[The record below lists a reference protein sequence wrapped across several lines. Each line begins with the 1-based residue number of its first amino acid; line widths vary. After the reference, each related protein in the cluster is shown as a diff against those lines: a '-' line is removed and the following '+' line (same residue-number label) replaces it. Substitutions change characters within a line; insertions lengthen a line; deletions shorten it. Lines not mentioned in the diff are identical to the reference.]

1 MELPTPK
8 PSKAERDERYYQLRN
23 ENRIRVYEHLKRKGF
38 SNAAIAGV
46 MANIEV
52 ETGGSFDPFQKQTA
66 TGKPRSARLRGS
78 GYGLFQLDKGGKRPD
93 YEEWVSENIQSD
105 EPRSYDEELQAQL
118 NYMVDSIFKKGKY
131 RDRVGPGNADAVKK
145 YIQTSSDPAQ
155 IALEFSNKWEM
166 AGDAHNARRMSE
178 AESILNEI
186 NQGKLD
192 RGVLSKMFGSYNEG
206 GMAQQMELFEDGGL
220 KDEGGT
226 VDPVSG
232 NDVPPGSTQKEVRDD
247 IPAQLSEGEFVF
259 PADVV
264 RYIGLEKLMQ
274 MRQEAKMGLQQ
285 MEDMGQMG
293 NSDEATM
300 PDDLPFDIYDLDIDD
315 GPEYNVGGF
324 VPAQPNPYGIAGT
337 QPSQFAQGVGGYT
350 PYQMPQYM
358 TAPVAQAYVP
368 PAQQFVPVTPAPTP
382 LPTPGEFLPETPTD
396 PSMESV
402 EYINPETGERRV
414 FTFVGGQPTVP
425 IPEGFIP
432 VKDYEA
438 QQPPTTATPTPT
450 VETARVREEDPSEPM
465 DPEKIQ
471 RMKDRIQAARD
482 LGYLTTEFTTAGFLA
497 GLTGKGEAGSVTG
510 TGYVLDGK
518 GGLFD
523 PLTGHM
529 VPKSIVGAVSRDF
542 DEFGLSQFAKD
553 KLRSAAAQE
562 TEFGK
567 DMYDR
572 MVTKG
577 INDRF
582 DEYMKEA
589 IASTDDPSEQAAARQ
604 YVMDVKKAVEEQ
616 KKNNNVGIDGRIIN
630 PFEAGGRGGGLSM
643 EDKKASRFESFPL
656 AEEAARGTSPRT
668 PDGIPYP
675 GYGQGEVTLTTKSS
689 GASTTYRADEDPSP
703 PPPPPPSRER
713 GEGSMDAARSYSM
726 NQSSGSSFSSQA
738 LGDRTSGRVGFD
750 EGGLANKPKPKKT
763 KKMKRGGLASKK

>member
-118 NYMVDSIFKKGKY
+118 NYMVDSIFEKGKY

-145 YIQTSSDPAQ
+145 YIQTSNDPAQ

-166 AGDAHNARRMSE
+166 AGDAHNARRMSQ

-324 VPAQPNPYGIAGT
+324 VPAQSNPYGIAGT

-368 PAQQFVPVTPAPTP
+368 PAPQFVPVTPAPTP
-382 LPTPGEFLPETPTD
+382 LPTPG
-396 PSMESV
+396 
-402 EYINPETGERRV
+402 
-414 FTFVGGQPTVP
+414 
-425 IPEGFIP
+425 
-432 VKDYEA
+432 
-438 QQPPTTATPTPT
+438 
-450 VETARVREEDPSEPM
+450 
-465 DPEKIQ
+465 
-471 RMKDRIQAARD
+471 
-482 LGYLTTEFTTAGFLA
+482 
-497 GLTGKGEAGSVTG
+497 
-510 TGYVLDGK
+510 
-518 GGLFD
+518 
-523 PLTGHM
+523 
-529 VPKSIVGAVSRDF
+529 
-542 DEFGLSQFAKD
+542 
-553 KLRSAAAQE
+553 
-562 TEFGK
+562 
-567 DMYDR
+567 
-572 MVTKG
+572 
-577 INDRF
+577 
-582 DEYMKEA
+582 
-589 IASTDDPSEQAAARQ
+589 
-604 YVMDVKKAVEEQ
+604 
-616 KKNNNVGIDGRIIN
+616 
-630 PFEAGGRGGGLSM
+630 
-643 EDKKASRFESFPL
+643 
-656 AEEAARGTSPRT
+656 
-668 PDGIPYP
+668 
-675 GYGQGEVTLTTKSS
+675 
-689 GASTTYRADEDPSP
+689 
-703 PPPPPPSRER
+703 
-713 GEGSMDAARSYSM
+713 
-726 NQSSGSSFSSQA
+726 
-738 LGDRTSGRVGFD
+738 
-750 EGGLANKPKPKKT
+750 
-763 KKMKRGGLASKK
+763 

>member
-52 ETGGSFDPFQKQTA
+52 ETGGSFNPFQKQTA
-66 TGKPRSARLRGS
+66 TGKPRSARLRGT

-93 YEEWVSENIQSD
+93 YEEWLNENVQSD
-105 EPRSYDEELQAQL
+105 AARSHDEELQAQL
-118 NYMVDSIFKKGKY
+118 DYMVDSIFKKGKY
-131 RDRVGPGNADAVKK
+131 RDRVGPGNADDVKRFLQK
-145 YIQTSSDPAQ
+145 SNDPAQ

-166 AGDAHNARRMSE
+166 AGNAHNARRMSE

-192 RGVLSKMFGSYNEG
+192 RGIISKMFGSYNEG
-206 GMAQQMELFEDGGL
+206 GVAQQMELFEDGGL

-232 NDVPPGSTQKEVRDD
+232 NDVPSGSTQKEVRDD

-350 PYQMPQYM
+350 PYQMPKYM
-358 TAPVAQAYVP
+358 TTPVAQAYVP
-368 PAQQFVPVTPAPTP
+368 PAQQFVPVQPAPTP
-382 LPTPGEFLPETPTD
+382 LPTTPEFLPGAPTD
-396 PSMESV
+396 PNMESV

-414 FTFVGGQPTVP
+414 FTFVGDQPTVP
-425 IPEGFIP
+425 IPEGFVP
-432 VKDYEA
+432 VSEYEA
-438 QQPPTTATPTPT
+438 QQPPTTETPVTT
-450 VETARVREEDPSEPM
+450 VAGRDRVLTQEEL
-465 DPEKIQ
+465 
-471 RMKDRIQAARD
+471 RDRDDADAARRQAEID
-482 LGYLTTEFTTAGFLA
+482 QYGNASNKIGLLDFYGPGESLTYGVNYVSGFAGGLA
-497 GLTGKGEAGSVTG
+497 GVGQVLKGTLGGGDFPEGSMVLLKNGEDEVLLTGKEYTRFRNVVKEEG
-510 TGYVLDGK
+510 TDYSDIMGLIDEGRKRAEFEK
-518 GGLFD
+518 G
-523 PLTGHM
+523 
-529 VPKSIVGAVSRDF
+529 
-542 DEFGLSQFAKD
+542 Q
-553 KLRSAAAQE
+553 RSASDLIKSLQE
-562 TEFGK
+562 DDDDDDGGSGLTKSQMQQFLDSQRGIEDYSFGM
-567 DMYDR
+567 DDSFGMG
-572 MVTKG
+572 TKKS
-577 INDRF
+577 DRF
-582 DEYMKEA
+582 E
-589 IASTDDPSEQAAARQ
+589 P
-604 YVMDVKKAVEEQ
+604 
-616 KKNNNVGIDGRIIN
+616 
-630 PFEAGGRGGGLSM
+630 
-643 EDKKASRFESFPL
+643 FPL
-656 AEEAARGTSPRT
+656 AEEAGRGTSPRT

-675 GYGQGEVTLTTKSS
+675 GYGQSEVTLTTKPS
-689 GASTTYRADEDPSP
+689 GASTTYRAEEDPSP
-703 PPPPPPSRER
+703 PS
-713 GEGSMDAARSYSM
+713 EGTQYSVQDVEDDIMDSFGGSEDAEDYS
-726 NQSSGSSFSSQA
+726 F
-738 LGDRTSGRVGFD
+738 DFGFQQ
-750 EGGLANKPKPKKT
+750 GGLASKKKPKAK

>member
-450 VETARVREEDPSEPM
+450 VETARVRDTSESDERRRQEEERIYGPGGGRLGVKGTIYGVSFDGPGGFM
-465 DPEKIQ
+465 D
-471 RMKDRIQAARD
+471 
-482 LGYLTTEFTTAGFLA
+482 TAGEVFGRTIGGEDLSPEIKVRFQNEDDVFI
-497 GLTGKGEAGSVTG
+497 LTGTEYNDLKTVISESGANSNAAQQT
-510 TGYVLDGK
+510 LNNLK
-518 GGLFD
+518 GGGRARANAEEVIKNLS
-523 PLTGHM
+523 M
-529 VPKSIVGAVSRDF
+529 MSRGD
-542 DEFGLSQFAKD
+542 GILD
-553 KLRSAAAQE
+553 KLG
-562 TEFGK
+562 FG
-567 DMYDR
+567 D
-572 MVTKG
+572 
-577 INDRF
+577 
-582 DEYMKEA
+582 
-589 IASTDDPSEQAAARQ
+589 DDPKIKEVIDNYR
-604 YVMDVKKAVEEQ
+604 DHVEEQ
-616 KKNNNVGIDGRIIN
+616 IKKGNIDSKGQIIN

-689 GASTTYRADEDPSP
+689 GASTTYRVDEDPSP